1 MKYDVKY
8 IKKKKA
14 KSFKEDLGLFLL
26 KEPIT

>member
-8 IKKKKA
+8 IKKKQKVLR
-14 KSFKEDLGLFLL
+14 EDLGLFLL

>member
-8 IKKKKA
+8 IKKKKQ
-14 KSFKEDLGLFLL
+14 KVLKEDLGLILL